1 MTRAVVVGAGPAGT
15 RSAEKLAL
23 GGAAVTLLGEEP
35 GLPYDR
41 VALSKY
47 LAGDVHEHE
56 LVTHREAELAR
67 LGILHIHSVR
77 ATAIDRL
84 GRSMTLSDGRSL
96 DYDAAVLATG
106 SDPFRLPLPGADLS
120 GVLMYR
126 TLADVQ
132 GMLRAAAAGGR
143 AIVIGGGLLGLE
155 AAVGLAKR
163 GMDVTVLHA
172 VDRLM
177 ERQLDTEAAA
187 RLRAHLQRTG
197 IVSVLEARS
206 VAVTGTARAT
216 GIALSDGTR
225 IAADLVVMAVGI
237 RPRVALAREAGLK
250 VARGIVVDGAMRT
263 SDPHIFAV
271 GECAEVDGVCCG
283 LVAPAFAQ
291 AETAARVILGEDA
304 SYVAESDATVLKVA
318 GAPVWSAGEIDA
330 TDADSIVL
338 DEPEGTYRRLLI
350 RDDRLVGAILW
361 GDTEDAAFYRNLI
374 RRNHDVSLLRSE
386 LAFGAAFA
394 PPELRS

>member
-1 MTRAVVVGAGPAGT
+1 
-15 RSAEKLAL
+15 
-23 GGAAVTLLGEEP
+23 
-35 GLPYDR
+35 
-41 VALSKY
+41 
-47 LAGDVHEHE
+47 
-56 LVTHREAELAR
+56 
-67 LGILHIHSVR
+67 
-77 ATAIDRL
+77 
-84 GRSMTLSDGRSL
+84 
-96 DYDAAVLATG
+96 
-106 SDPFRLPLPGADLS
+106 
-120 GVLMYR
+120 
-126 TLADVQ
+126 
-132 GMLRAAAAGGR
+132 
-143 AIVIGGGLLGLE
+143 
-155 AAVGLAKR
+155 
-163 GMDVTVLHA
+163 
-172 VDRLM
+172 
-177 ERQLDTEAAA
+177 
-187 RLRAHLQRTG
+187 
-197 IVSVLEARS
+197 
-206 VAVTGTARAT
+206 
-216 GIALSDGTR
+216 
-225 IAADLVVMAVGI
+225 
-237 RPRVALAREAGLK
+237 
-250 VARGIVVDGAMRT
+250 
-263 SDPHIFAV
+263 V